1 MGGGGWDGG
10 YNSTHYT
17 IMEAIR
23 ADFNEVQK
31 ILLLGVSF
39 LGGSSISI
47 IKTVYRNTR
56 GVIFHHFC
64 YKNCLFTKL
73 KLFRLQI
80 YSICQDVHFKIFL
93 YHRKTN
99 NVLVILS

>member
-10 YNSTHYT
+10 YNNTHYT

-39 LGGSSISI
+39 LGGSSFQSL
-47 IKTVYRNTR
+47 
-56 GVIFHHFC
+56 G
-64 YKNCLFTKL
+64 
-73 KLFRLQI
+73 
-80 YSICQDVHFKIFL
+80 
-93 YHRKTN
+93 
-99 NVLVILS
+99 NVK